1 MNEQNTMDLTE
12 ETAAEA
18 VTDTA
23 DEAAA
28 LEIRT
33 AAYAEGEAHAR
44 AAAAAEMEKLRLALR
59 EAEAASARRE
69 AEILCAKKLRERN
82 LDEALAEMIL
92 PETGAPDEAEIERR
106 ADAAL
111 EAVQNAAIRILRAR
125 AEPIRPGGGSETP
138 ITGAMLREMPLA
150 RLAELRK

>member
-1 MNEQNTMDLTE
+1 MNEREEMELTAE
-12 ETAAEA
+12 EEQDKETQTPPQPDAEQ
-18 VTDTA
+18 
-23 DEAAA
+23 
-28 LEIRT
+28 IRT

-44 AAAAAEMEKLRLALR
+44 AAAAEEMEALRLALR
-59 EAEAASARRE
+59 DAQLASARRE

-82 LDEALAEMIL
+82 LDEGLAEMIL
-92 PETGAPDEAEIERR
+92 PESGTPDEAEIERR

-111 EAVQNAAIRILRAR
+111 AAVQNAAIRILRGR

-150 RLAELRK
+150 KLAELRT